1 MQSLKIVELIE
12 KLWQDTEVTWFIIL
26 SLIFTSKPPF
36 YPQFLTMNPQIVSAF
51 DFFLDAHV
59 SGDPY
64 IKRSGFQQ
72 YSSDAYE
79 K

>member
-1 MQSLKIVELIE
+1 MQSLEIVELIE

-36 YPQFLTMNPQIVSAF
+36 YPQYLTMNPQIVSAF
-51 DFFLDAHV
+51 DIFLDTHV

-64 IKRSGFQQ
+64 AKRLGFQQ